1 MEKIRVLL
9 VDDDEDAYI
18 LIRRLLG
25 RIAHKKME
33 VEWAKSYQAGVE
45 KIAQPDHDIYLVD
58 HRLGEKTG
66 IDFLKE
72 AQTRNLQCPIIIL
85 TGSSDPTIDWEAAR
99 TGAADF
105 LLKDKLD
112 PDTLERSIRYSMQHF
127 ATLRAL
133 QKSNERFRLLFERSR
148 ECIFISDDS
157 GKLLEANEAAASLLE
172 ISREELLDHNLNDV
186 LANGLAGNSA
196 ESGTGELVF
205 AQADGDQRFAEFF
218 AYKLGPNL
226 NLSILRDITDRRR
239 LEKAIEEVSE
249 REQRRFGQDL
259 HDGLGQTLTGICCLT
274 KVLQQKLEAKKI
286 PEGED
291 AAGLVK
297 LITEALSQ
305 TRELARGLCPT
316 ALDQH
321 DLQAALQQ
329 LSNNL
334 ERFFGVQSEVEAD
347 HAIKISDQTAATHL
361 YRIAQEATTNSIKH
375 GGATK
380 IKISLAQKKNVVSLQ
395 VKDNGKGFKKAENTG
410 MGLRVMQHRA
420 RMIGANIEINSSPG
434 KGTTVTCSIEK
445 RTGKN
450 KKELVPEPLAA

>member
-1 MEKIRVLL
+1 METIRVLL
-9 VDDDEDAYI
+9 VDDDEDAFI
-18 LIRRLLG
+18 LIRRLLS

-33 VEWAKSYQAGVE
+33 VEWASSYQAGVD
-45 KIAQPDHDIYLVD
+45 KTAGPQHDIYLVD

-72 AQTRNLQCPIIIL
+72 AQSRNLQAPIIIL
-85 TGSSDPTIDWEAAR
+85 TGSSDPTIDWEAAK

-148 ECIFISDDS
+148 ECIFISDDT
-157 GKLLEANEAAASLLE
+157 GKVLEANDASGSLLG

-186 LANGLAGNSA
+186 LANGLAGNSQ
-196 ESGTGELVF
+196 SGTGELVF
-205 AQADGDQRFAEFF
+205 TQADGEQRFAEFS

-274 KVLQQKLEAKKI
+274 KVLQQKLETKKL
-286 PEGED
+286 PEAED

-297 LITEALSQ
+297 LITDALSQ

-334 ERFFGVQSEVEAD
+334 ERFFAVSSEVEAD
-347 HAIKISDQTAATHL
+347 QSIKIQDQTAATHL

-380 IKISLAQKKNVVSLQ
+380 IKIALTQKRSVITLQ

-420 RMIGANIEINSSPG
+420 RMIGANLDITSAPG
-434 KGTTVTCSIEK
+434 KGTTITCSMEK
-445 RTGKN
+445 RSGKA
-450 KKELVPEPLAA
+450 KKVALPEPIAA